1 MANKTIA
8 ITMVNPAVN
17 FAERSGRTRLRA
29 SKAERRRL
37 AWLRATAAEEFVAD
51 IFNLNPVA
59 AYVDR

>member
-17 FAERSGRTRLRA
+17 FAERSGRTRLRE

-37 AWLRATAAEEFVAD
+37 AWLRATAEEFVAD

>member
-1 MANKTIA
+1 MKKDAKNPSKLKTGLEGA
-8 ITMVNPAVN
+8 LGHNNTVRQNSV
-17 FAERSGRTRLRA
+17 F
-29 SKAERRRL
+29 L

>member
-17 FAERSGRTRLRA
+17 FAERSGRTRLRE